1 MILLLEKVIFCLAS
15 ATDSL
20 QSYTTHICP
29 QNLHIWKQTMNDLLP
44 HLQSTH
50 WDLINPTSFHDAI
63 GKGRVDW
70 EVGGLGEQQRRLEED
85 GKEKQSSNSR
95 KTKAAHV
102 TEEAIKGDNT
112 GNKETRTTRT
122 EIQVTELV

>member
-1 MILLLEKVIFCLAS
+1 M
-15 ATDSL
+15 
-20 QSYTTHICP
+20 
-29 QNLHIWKQTMNDLLP
+29 
-44 HLQSTH
+44 
-50 WDLINPTSFHDAI
+50 
-63 GKGRVDW
+63 
-70 EVGGLGEQQRRLEED
+70 GGLGEQQRRLEED